1 MPNRHQIAQSLLAL
15 AESNEP
21 KELRARK
28 IANAICGYANHR
40 AVCIYAVVGD
50 ELVLLGWSGEDAP
63 ITRRMSLSQGL
74 NGAAVRSRETI
85 VVNDVEAD
93 PRYLPTFSTTMSEVI
108 VPVTDPLSDNIV
120 ATIDIEN
127 GSKDAFSDDD
137 VLLLEMCGWAIA
149 PLWR

>member
-40 AVCIYAVVGD
+40 AVCIYAVVGE

-74 NGAAVRSRETI
+74 NGAAARSRETI

>member
-1 MPNRHQIAQSLLAL
+1 MPNRHQIAQSLLVL

-40 AVCIYAVVGD
+40 AVCIYAVVGE

-63 ITRRMSLSQGL
+63 ITRRMGVSQGL
-74 NGAAVRSRETI
+74 NGAAVTSRETI

-93 PRYLPTFSTTMSEVI
+93 PRYLPTFRTTMSEVI
-108 VPVTDPLSDNIV
+108 VPVTNPLSDNIV

-127 GSKDAFSDDD
+127 GSKDAFNDED
-137 VLLLEMCGWAIA
+137 VLLLEVCGWAIA